1 MPAPPQDVPPVFWGH
16 GSSCHRLWHGAG
28 HRDVPSWLWVCAQWG
43 RKGVSPGSCPI
54 ATAPSP
60 AGNDGARCRQLEGVS
75 VVLSSHGAARVQG
88 CTGGGANRRLCRVC
102 TQTQTRCTQIFA
114 PSPSH
119 THTFLPLRACT
130 PPRIGAHVPPERA
143 RPPMCTHTDV
153 QAHGQHTASWLCTRA
168 CAHTTRPWR
177 WVPAPLFL
185 PALPW
190 VFLAPAHALPAPRS
204 HVAGPNLPFLTPKS
218 RAEHPGAA
226 AARLPGTFINTG

>member
-88 CTGGGANRRLCRVC
+88 CTGGGQIGGCAGCAHRPRPGAHKYSPPHPP
-102 TQTQTRCTQIFA
+102 TRTRS
-114 PSPSH
+114 SPSVHAHPHASVRTCPPSAHAPRCAPTRMCKPMGSTQPHGSARALVH
-119 THTFLPLRACT
+119 TRHGPGAGFLPRSSSLPCRGSSSRLLTRSLRAALLHPAAT
-130 PPRIGAHVPPERA
+130 W
-143 RPPMCTHTDV
+143 
-153 QAHGQHTASWLCTRA
+153 QGQTC
-168 CAHTTRPWR
+168 
-177 WVPAPLFL
+177 
-185 PALPW
+185 
-190 VFLAPAHALPAPRS
+190 
-204 HVAGPNLPFLTPKS
+204 PF
-218 RAEHPGAA
+218 
-226 AARLPGTFINTG
+226 